1 MTTLPADEDYA
12 RALMTI
18 FADDRLRAGQSLPAA
33 ALRRLFGDRNFGAAV
48 DYQAAL
54 DYAIEQRWLALALDR
69 VRLTAD
75 GFAEL

>member
-18 FADDRLRAGQSLPAA
+18 FAVDDVRAGQSLPAA
-33 ALRRLFGDRNFGAAV
+33 TLARLFGDRNFGAAA

-54 DYAIEQRWLALALDR
+54 AYAIGQRWLAVAMDR

>member
-18 FADDRLRAGQSLPAA
+18 FALDGVRAGQSLPAA
-33 ALRRLFGDRNFGAAV
+33 TLPRLFGDRNFGAAA
-48 DYQAAL
+48 DYDAAL
-54 DYAIEQRWLALALDR
+54 AYAIGRGWVAIALNR
-69 VRLTAD
+69 IRLTAE